1 MTPAYTLICAYFVA
15 LLLGVWAIVG
25 TLAYL
30 SRLCLQDLALSR
42 EFIALQRPS
51 RAKKEEQP

>member
-25 TLAYL
+25 RAGLPEPLVLAGFGA
-30 SRLCLQDLALSR
+30 RR